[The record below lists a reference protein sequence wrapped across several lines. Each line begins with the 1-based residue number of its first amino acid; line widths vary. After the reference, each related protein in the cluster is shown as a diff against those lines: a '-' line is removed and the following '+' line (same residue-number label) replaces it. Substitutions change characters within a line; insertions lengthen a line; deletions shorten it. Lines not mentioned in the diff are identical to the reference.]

1 MLDMENQISYFILA
15 GLWILWCIIHS
26 GMISLTVTNYV
37 KKRSGINYRFYRF
50 FFNVLAIVTI
60 IPVLIYSR
68 SLPNE
73 KVFYWEGVWIVM
85 QILLFLAAV
94 FLFLAGSRNYDFLQF
109 LGIRQIRT
117 GASSKGLT
125 GSGDFNTSG
134 ILNVTRHPWY
144 LGAIFIIWARQIDLS
159 VLVTNII
166 WTIYLI
172 VGAILEEHKLLNEY
186 GNEYRRYQKR
196 VSMLVPLRYFKST
209 ITNFCKS

>member
-50 FFNVLAIVTI
+50 FYNVLAIVTI

-73 KVFYWEGVWIVM
+73 KVFYWEGGWVIM

-94 FLFLAGSRNYDFLQF
+94 FLFLAGGRNYDFLQF

-117 GASSKGLT
+117 GASSKSLT
-125 GSGDFNTSG
+125 GSSDLNTIG
-134 ILNVTRHPWY
+134 VLNVTRHPWY
-144 LGAIFIIWARQIDLS
+144 LGAIFIIWAREIDLS

-166 WTIYLI
+166 WTVYLI
-172 VGAILEEHKLLNEY
+172 VGTILEEHKLLNEY
-186 GNEYRRYQKR
+186 GNEYRMYQQR
-196 VSMLVPLRYFKST
+196 VSMLVPFRYFRS
-209 ITNFCKS
+209 IIMNFFKT